1 MEKIFEKIKNVI
13 DVSEYHIF
21 IKNKIILSA
30 KILPDIKKKIKED
43 VENPK
48 KDIKCFIIRIS
59 INKNY
64 KFPLTVN
71 CSQYTITPKL
81 AFVYKDDD
89 MSQTFTYSESEL
101 EKFNFKL
108 THLYKIMKAL
118 KEDLISFETSSVPIT
133 TVFNVL
139 KK

>member
-1 MEKIFEKIKNVI
+1 
-13 DVSEYHIF
+13 
-21 IKNKIILSA
+21 
-30 KILPDIKKKIKED
+30 
-43 VENPK
+43 
-48 KDIKCFIIRIS
+48 
-59 INKNY
+59 
-64 KFPLTVN
+64 
-71 CSQYTITPKL
+71 
-81 AFVYKDDD
+81 